1 MNVNSFSCIIVDDEP
16 LSASLLEKYT
26 ALLPDIILAGSF
38 TNPFD
43 ALHFLENNK
52 IDFIL
57 LDVQMPELTGL
68 QFMEIIKNKSLV
80 ILTTAYSDYAIDAFD
95 FDVVDY
101 LLKPI
106 TYERFT
112 QAIKRVRERALIAN
126 ALRDKPVTS
135 GWFFVKSGYKMLKI
149 NFDEVLYLEGLRDYV
164 TIHTESRKI
173 LTLQS
178 MKNFEENLPDS
189 HFIRV
194 HKSYIINIGKIASVE
209 KSRVLMDNMV
219 IPVGNTF
226 EQNFKKKLKS
236 K

>member
-1 MNVNSFSCIIVDDEP
+1 M
-16 LSASLLEKYT
+16 
-26 ALLPDIILAGSF
+26 
-38 TNPFD
+38 
-43 ALHFLENNK
+43 K

-57 LDVQMPELTGL
+57 LDVQIPELTGL
-68 QFMEIIKNKSLV
+68 HFTKIINKKGLV
-80 ILTTAYSDYAIDAFD
+80 ILTTAYSDYAPDAFD

-106 TYERFT
+106 TDERFT
-112 QAIKRVRERALIAN
+112 QALKKVRERALISN
-126 ALRDKPVTS
+126 TQSNKPVTS

-178 MKNFEENLPDS
+178 MKSFEESLPGS

-194 HKSYIINIGKIASVE
+194 HKSYIINIGKIGAVE
-209 KSRVLMDNMV
+209 KSRILMDSIV
-219 IPVGNTF
+219 IPIGNTF
-226 EQNFKKKLKS
+226 EQNFKNKLKS

>member
-1 MNVNSFSCIIVDDEP
+1 VDDET

-26 ALLPDIILAGSF
+26 ELIPDIILAGTF

-43 ALHFLENNK
+43 AVHFLENNK

-68 QFMEIIKNKSLV
+68 QFMKIIKNKSWV
-80 ILTTAYSDYAIDAFD
+80 ILTTAHSDYALDAFD
-95 FDVVDY
+95 FDVIDY

-112 QAIKRVRERALIAN
+112 QALKKVRERTLISN
-126 ALRDKPVTS
+126 TQSDKPVAS
-135 GWFFVKSGYKMLKI
+135 GWFFVRSGYKMLKI

-178 MKNFEENLPDS
+178 MKSFEESLPAS
-189 HFIRV
+189 HFLRV
-194 HKSYIINIGKIASVE
+194 HKSYIVNIGKITSIEKKRILMNSVA
-209 KSRVLMDNMV
+209 

-226 EQNFKKKLKS
+226 EKIIKS
-236 K
+236 KFKTGV